1 MSATELRQK
10 IADRTACVAVIGC
23 GYVGLPLAVAFAR
36 GGFPVVALDLDEKRI
51 AQLRKGSSYIRDV
64 PDAELAPA
72 VRDGRL
78 KPTTDYD
85 SLRAADVIFVAVQTP
100 FDRAKQPDLR
110 YIVKAAEGISTRLRK
125 GQLVILESTT
135 YPGTTDEVMKPI
147 LERSGLR
154 AGQDFFLAFSPERI
168 DPGNTTYRINNT
180 AKVVGGVDPESTDL
194 AVAILDQ
201 ITEGHVHAV
210 SSARVA
216 ELTKLL
222 ENTFRSV
229 NIALVNELAMLCDR
243 MHLDVWE
250 VIDAAATKPYGFMP
264 FYPGPGVGG
273 HCLPPGQSVY
283 ARVAEQTGP
292 FTVEELWQTAVRDR
306 RAETIG
312 DVEVITN
319 PGFATLGIGIDGPP
333 RWEAVTHIARRRF
346 VGDLVHIATVDGR
359 RLTVTDQHPLLVV
372 ESGVTSRVAAD
383 VGPGDLLP
391 VFAESIPGV
400 PDDIVVDLIPFLNA
414 SQSARTRVRIR
425 DGHWSEHEAIL
436 RDRFGAASAH
446 DWTRGD
452 YLPLLRYLE
461 IENDSDV
468 PARERIDLWTGRGPG
483 CSRFAAITRITP
495 AIARLVGYYATEG
508 CISVDGKSS
517 RVRFS
522 FHSEEHETVSDL
534 ISLLE
539 DLGLRYSTSRD
550 PNYASL
556 TVKVSSALFA
566 IFIRDALSCGVDSY
580 DAAVPRELLAASI
593 AHRTELLTGLLRGD
607 GSVDAK
613 SGPRRY
619 RKNGRDRIHANASA
633 SLSFW
638 TSSPVLERQFL
649 YLLQSLGIRSSIQRR
664 RRQEGADIHILGAET
679 VRRLQPLFADAK
691 RARLDSCFAA
701 KQRWPRSRGTLIAA
715 GQHVAAVRAVERR
728 RADTLVYSIETADSH
743 TFAMAEGVFVHNC
756 IPVDPYYLAWKA
768 REFDF
773 HTRFI
778 ELAAETNLAMPFF
791 TVGRIRKLLDD
802 GGKSLRG
809 ARVLTLGAAFK
820 RDIDD
825 ARQSPAVRVMEILS
839 DQGADLQYHDPY
851 VPSVHLEVPLFANGR
866 GPTLESVALDDETLR
881 RADCVVILV
890 AHSGIDYGRVV
901 RLAPRVFD
909 AVNATRG
916 LPRNEHV
923 ERL

>member
-1 MSATELRQK
+1 MSGTELRRK
-10 IADRTACVAVIGC
+10 IADRSACVAVIGC

-36 GGFPVVALDLDEKRI
+36 AGFPVVALDLDEKRI

-64 PDAELAPA
+64 GDEELAAP
-72 VRDGRL
+72 VVDGRL

-85 SLRAADVIFVAVQTP
+85 SLREADVIFVAVQTP

-110 YIVKAAEGISTRLRK
+110 YIVKAAEGISTRLRR

-168 DPGNTTYRINNT
+168 DPGNKTYRINNT

-201 ITEGHVHAV
+201 ITDGHVHPV

-243 MHLDVWE
+243 MKLDVWE

-273 HCLPPGQSVY
+273 Q
-283 ARVAEQTGP
+283 
-292 FTVEELWQTAVRDR
+292 
-306 RAETIG
+306 
-312 DVEVITN
+312 
-319 PGFATLGIGIDGPP
+319 
-333 RWEAVTHIARRRF
+333 
-346 VGDLVHIATVDGR
+346 
-359 RLTVTDQHPLLVV
+359 
-372 ESGVTSRVAAD
+372 
-383 VGPGDLLP
+383 
-391 VFAESIPGV
+391 
-400 PDDIVVDLIPFLNA
+400 
-414 SQSARTRVRIR
+414 
-425 DGHWSEHEAIL
+425 
-436 RDRFGAASAH
+436 
-446 DWTRGD
+446 
-452 YLPLLRYLE
+452 
-461 IENDSDV
+461 
-468 PARERIDLWTGRGPG
+468 
-483 CSRFAAITRITP
+483 
-495 AIARLVGYYATEG
+495 
-508 CISVDGKSS
+508 
-517 RVRFS
+517 
-522 FHSEEHETVSDL
+522 
-534 ISLLE
+534 
-539 DLGLRYSTSRD
+539 
-550 PNYASL
+550 
-556 TVKVSSALFA
+556 
-566 IFIRDALSCGVDSY
+566 
-580 DAAVPRELLAASI
+580 
-593 AHRTELLTGLLRGD
+593 
-607 GSVDAK
+607 
-613 SGPRRY
+613 
-619 RKNGRDRIHANASA
+619 
-633 SLSFW
+633 
-638 TSSPVLERQFL
+638 
-649 YLLQSLGIRSSIQRR
+649 
-664 RRQEGADIHILGAET
+664 
-679 VRRLQPLFADAK
+679 
-691 RARLDSCFAA
+691 
-701 KQRWPRSRGTLIAA
+701 
-715 GQHVAAVRAVERR
+715 
-728 RADTLVYSIETADSH
+728 
-743 TFAMAEGVFVHNC
+743 C

-773 HTRFI
+773 HTKFI
-778 ELAAETNLAMPFF
+778 ELAAETNLSMPFF

-802 GGKSLRG
+802 GGKPLRG

-825 ARQSPAVRVMEILS
+825 ARYSPAVRVMEILS

-851 VPSVHLEVPLFANGR
+851 VPSVQLEVPLFADGR
-866 GPTLESVALDDETLR
+866 GQTLHSVALEDETLR

-901 RLAPRVFD
+901 RFAPRVFD